1 MACSHPGGREGSVC
15 SPLAFLWG
23 TNLRLGCVALVGL
36 YGLLVGLFGLGSV
49 ASTEPRLLGTATV
62 QQAWRSERAELE
74 ARLLVTEQLVAGRS
88 GLATAHL
95 DSLAPSS
102 EDPGMNPAAFS
113 WFALIYDDLRQPM
126 PAPSI
131 VAIGTAVANSSS
143 WHAVPQQAPRLA
155 GDFSCDCMFR
165 GEREGGYTRQV
176 GPSVDTAIMT
186 TVLSTNRVDSRS
198 FSSRRCAFRR
208 THTSTDPIRLLCIRL
223 ALPLNLFLPS
233 RFAPGT
239 KLMVG
244 VSPRASWPAGFFLRD
259 CTFWDCKGGVLIIN
273 RQQVGPL
280 VNTPATTTATGINH
294 VDSGRFSSRC
304 CTFRRTHTS
313 ADPIRILCIRL
324 ALTLTLSRPPGFASC
339 ARPMVCASP
348 WALQLVVDFSCDCMF
363 WDDRGGGLAGQLG
376 PQVDTANIRTVLST
390 NHVDSRSFSSRCW
403 AFRRTHPS
411 ADPIR
416 LLDIRLALP
425 LTLSLPSGF
434 VPSTK
439 LMVGASP
446 RALGPVKDFSCDC
459 MFWDDRGGGLA
470 GQPMGPQVDTAN
482 IRTVL
487 STNHVD
493 SRSFSS
499 RCWAFRRTHPS
510 ADPIRLLGIRLALPL
525 ILSLP
530 SGFVPSTKL
539 MVGASP
545 RALGLVKDFSCDCM
559 FWDERGGGLVPV
571 DPRVDTATTRSVL
584 STNRVDSG
592 SFGSGCCAFRRTHT
606 SADPIR
612 LLCIRLALPL
622 TLPLPLR
629 FAPSA
634 RLTVGGTPCALW
646 LVGDFSCDCMSWENS
661 GGGLTTQPVSTATMT
676 TVTSANRGDLESFS
690 SRCWT
695 FRRTHTSADPIRV
708 LCTRLALPL
717 TLSLTS
723 RLAPCARLTVDVP
736 TRALWLAGIFLRRK
750 KRCAG
755 VVGTRTDWVLKGEEG
770 GMTTPLLQY
779 VARFDGGGE
788 IFGFGGGG
796 YKESWP
802 WCSLF
807 VGFPSLFVAPSGEKP
822 ALRFRPRAVVA
833 GRGVVAVCTRISSQ
847 EHVYDK

>member
-259 CTFWDCKGGVLIIN
+259 CAFWDCKGGVLIIN

-339 ARPMVCASP
+339 ARLMVCASP

-446 RALGPVKDFSCDC
+446 RALGPVKDFSIDC

-525 ILSLP
+525 TLSLP

-571 DPRVDTATTRSVL
+571 DPRVDTATTRTVL
-584 STNRVDSG
+584 STNRVDSRR
-592 SFGSGCCAFRRTHT
+592 FGSGCCAFRRTHT

-612 LLCIRLALPL
+612 LLRIRLALPL

-736 TRALWLAGIFLRRK
+736 TRALWLAEIFLRRK

-847 EHVYDK
+847 EYVYDK

>member
-198 FSSRRCAFRR
+198 FTSRRCAFRR
-208 THTSTDPIRLLCIRL
+208 THTSTDPIRLRIRL

-244 VSPRASWPAGFFLRD
+244 VSPRASWPAGVFLRD

-339 ARPMVCASP
+339 ARLMVCASP

-403 AFRRTHPS
+403 AFRRPHPS

-446 RALGPVKDFSCDC
+446 RALGPVKDFSFDC

-525 ILSLP
+525 TLSLP

-571 DPRVDTATTRSVL
+571 DPRVDTATTRTVL

-723 RLAPCARLTVDVP
+723 RLAPRARLTVDVP

>member
-1 MACSHPGGREGSVC
+1 MA
-15 SPLAFLWG
+15 
-23 TNLRLGCVALVGL
+23 
-36 YGLLVGLFGLGSV
+36 
-49 ASTEPRLLGTATV
+49 
-62 QQAWRSERAELE
+62 ERC
-74 ARLLVTEQLVAGRS
+74 
-88 GLATAHL
+88 GLATTHL

-113 WFALIYDDLRQPM
+113 CFALIYDDLRQPI
-126 PAPSI
+126 PAPGI
-131 VAIGTAVANSSS
+131 VAIERAVANSSRC
-143 WHAVPQQAPRLA
+143 AVPQQAPRPA
-155 GDFSCDCMFR
+155 GDCSCGCMFW
-165 GEREGGYTRQV
+165 GERGGGHTKQPV
-176 GPSVDTAIMT
+176 GPSVDAAIMT

-198 FSSRRCAFRR
+198 FSSRSCAFRR
-208 THTSTDPIRLLCIRL
+208 THTSTDPIRLFCIRL
-223 ALPLNLFLPS
+223 ALPLTLSLPS

-239 KLMVG
+239 KLMVA
-244 VSPRASWPAGFFLRD
+244 VSPRAPWFAGAFSRD
-259 CTFWDCKGGVLIIN
+259 CTFLGCRGGVLTIH
-273 RQQVGPL
+273 RQPVGPL
-280 VNTPATTTATGINH
+280 VSTTAITTATVINH
-294 VDSGRFSSRC
+294 VDSGSFSSRC

-339 ARPMVCASP
+339 ARLMVCVSP
-348 WALQLVVDFSCDCMF
+348 CTPWLVGDFSCDCMF
-363 WDDRGGGLAGQLG
+363 WDGRGGGLTGQPMG
-376 PQVDTANIRTVLST
+376 PQVDTANIRTLLST
-390 NHVDSRSFSSRCW
+390 NHVDSRSFSPRCW

-411 ADPIR
+411 ANPIR
-416 LLDIRLALP
+416 LLCIRLALP

-439 LMVGASP
+439 LVVGASL
-446 RALGPVKDFSCDC
+446 RALGLAKDFSCDC
-459 MFWDDRGGGLA
+459 MFWDDRGGGLT

-482 IRTVL
+482 MRTVL

-525 ILSLP
+525 TLSLP

-559 FWDERGGGLVPV
+559 FWDERGGGLAPV
-571 DPRVDTATTRSVL
+571 GPRVDTATIRTVL

-592 SFGSGCCAFRRTHT
+592 SFSSGCCAFRRTHT

-629 FAPSA
+629 FAHSA

-646 LVGDFSCDCMSWENS
+646 LVGGFSCDCMFWENS
-661 GGGLTTQPVSTATMT
+661 GEGLTTQPVGTATMT
-676 TVTSANRGDLESFS
+676 TVMSTNRMDLESFS

-723 RLAPCARLTVDVP
+723 RLAPRARLTVDVP
-736 TRALWLAGIFLRRK
+736 TRAFWLAGIFLRRK

-796 YKESWP
+796 YKESWS

-807 VGFPSLFVAPSGEKP
+807 VEYPSLFVATSGEKP

-847 EHVYDK
+847 EYVYDK

>member
-1 MACSHPGGREGSVC
+1 MA
-15 SPLAFLWG
+15 
-23 TNLRLGCVALVGL
+23 
-36 YGLLVGLFGLGSV
+36 
-49 ASTEPRLLGTATV
+49 
-62 QQAWRSERAELE
+62 ERC
-74 ARLLVTEQLVAGRS
+74 
-88 GLATAHL
+88 GLATTHL
-95 DSLAPSS
+95 DSLTPSS
-102 EDPGMNPAAFS
+102 EDPGMNPAAFFC
-113 WFALIYDDLRQPM
+113 FALIYDDLCQPI
-126 PAPSI
+126 PASGI
-131 VAIGTAVANSSS
+131 VAIETAVANSSRC
-143 WHAVPQQAPRLA
+143 AVPQQAPRPA
-155 GDFSCDCMFR
+155 GDYSCGCMFW
-165 GEREGGYTRQV
+165 GERGGGHTRQPV
-176 GPSVDTAIMT
+176 GPSVDAAIMT

-198 FSSRRCAFRR
+198 FSSRNCAFRR

-223 ALPLNLFLPS
+223 ALPLTLSLPS

-239 KLMVG
+239 KLMVAG
-244 VSPRASWPAGFFLRD
+244 SPRAPWFAGAFSRD
-259 CTFWDCKGGVLIIN
+259 CTFLGCRGGVLTIN
-273 RQQVGPL
+273 RQPVGPL
-280 VNTPATTTATGINH
+280 VSTAAITTATVINH
-294 VDSGRFSSRC
+294 VDSGSFSSRC
-304 CTFRRTHTS
+304 CTLRRTHTS

-339 ARPMVCASP
+339 ARLMVCVSP
-348 WALQLVVDFSCDCMF
+348 CALWVVGDFSCDCMFWDDWGGGLTGQPMGPQVDTANMRTVLSTNHVDSRSFSPRCWAFRRTHPSANPIRLLCTRLALPLTLSLPSGFVPSTKLVVGASLRALGLVGNFSCDCMF
-363 WDDRGGGLAGQLG
+363 WDDRGGGLTGQPMG
-376 PQVDTANIRTVLST
+376 PQVDTANMRTVLST

-403 AFRRTHPS
+403 AFRRTHPI

-416 LLDIRLALP
+416 LL
-425 LTLSLPSGF
+425 
-434 VPSTK
+434 
-439 LMVGASP
+439 
-446 RALGPVKDFSCDC
+446 C
-459 MFWDDRGGGLA
+459 
-470 GQPMGPQVDTAN
+470 
-482 IRTVL
+482 
-487 STNHVD
+487 
-493 SRSFSS
+493 
-499 RCWAFRRTHPS
+499 
-510 ADPIRLLGIRLALPL
+510 IRLALPL

-559 FWDERGGGLVPV
+559 FWDERGGGLAPV
-571 DPRVDTATTRSVL
+571 GPRVDTATIRTVL

-592 SFGSGCCAFRRTHT
+592 SFSSGCCVFRRTHT

-646 LVGDFSCDCMSWENS
+646 LVGGFSCDCMFWENS
-661 GGGLTTQPVSTATMT
+661 GGGGLTTQPVGTATMT
-676 TVTSANRGDLESFS
+676 TVTSTNRVDLESFS

-723 RLAPCARLTVDVP
+723 RLAPRARLTVDVP
-736 TRALWLAGIFLRRK
+736 TRAFWLAGIFLRRK

-796 YKESWP
+796 YKESWS

-807 VGFPSLFVAPSGEKP
+807 VEYPSLFVATSGEKP

-833 GRGVVAVCTRISSQ
+833 GR
-847 EHVYDK
+847 